1 MKKIMLAVFFF
12 TVSIFSFSVI
22 NDNLNLLKEEEKQL
36 IEEKITELKEQE
48 NIEIFV
54 NTLLM
59 DEGFTVKDPEKT
71 LILNIKK
78 SGNDENYQIETSW
91 SKDIDVQ
98 EYTEAIDGVLEGAK
112 DFLEKKEYSNYVLS
126 VLDGFQE
133 ILKDIDIETQVNM
146 EDIVEEVSLQTQYK
160 KYIFVFGII
169 IFVLAAIYSIRD
181 KKRKKTKLSKKSK
194 NRKEE

>member
-22 NDNLNLLKEEEKQL
+22 NDNLDLLKEEEKKL

-78 SGNDENYQIETSW
+78 SGNDENYQIESSW

-112 DFLEKKEYSNYVLS
+112 DFLEKKEYSNYILS
-126 VLDGFQE
+126 VLDDFQE
-133 ILKDIDIETQVNM
+133 ILKDIDIEVQANM
-146 EDIVEEVSLQTQYK
+146 EDVVEEVSLQTEYK
-160 KYIFVFGII
+160 KYIFIFGII

-181 KKRKKTKLSKKSK
+181 KKRKKTRLSKKSK

>member
-22 NDNLNLLKEEEKQL
+22 NDNLDLLKEEEKKL

-78 SGNDENYQIETSW
+78 SGNDENYQIESSW

-112 DFLEKKEYSNYVLS
+112 DFLEKKEYSNYILS

-133 ILKDIDIETQVNM
+133 ILKDIDIEVQANM
-146 EDIVEEVSLQTQYK
+146 EDVVEEVSLQTEYK
-160 KYIFVFGII
+160 KYIFIFGII

-181 KKRKKTKLSKKSK
+181 KKRKKTRLSKKSK

>member
-133 ILKDIDIETQVNM
+133 ILKDIDIETQANM

>member
-1 MKKIMLAVFFF
+1 MKKIMFAVFFF

-78 SGNDENYQIETSW
+78 SGNDENYQIETS
-91 SKDIDVQ
+91 
-98 EYTEAIDGVLEGAK
+98 
-112 DFLEKKEYSNYVLS
+112 
-126 VLDGFQE
+126 
-133 ILKDIDIETQVNM
+133 
-146 EDIVEEVSLQTQYK
+146 
-160 KYIFVFGII
+160 
-169 IFVLAAIYSIRD
+169 
-181 KKRKKTKLSKKSK
+181 
-194 NRKEE
+194 

>member
-133 ILKDIDIETQVNM
+133 ILKDIDIETQANM

-169 IFVLAAIYSIRD
+169 IFALAAIYSIRD